1 MRKLSAENLGFSRH
15 IFEAADSSL
24 QLQDFYKRISSP
36 VLSNVTFKYI
46 DNVSEVTKTHF
57 PILFNGSELVIS
69 GRTGLLF
76 IVLSQSIYNILL

>member
-1 MRKLSAENLGFSRH
+1 MRKLSSENLGFSRH

-46 DNVSEVTKTHF
+46 DHVTEVTKTHY
-57 PILFNGSELVIS
+57 PILFNGSELVVT
-69 GRTGLLF
+69 GRTGLLATVYSTY
-76 IVLSQSIYNILL
+76 INE